1 MVVRCGG
8 QGVQVKAGARPRR
21 KASTPIGRSEPV
33 RDVTAARLRELVG
46 EGHFASGSM
55 GPKTEA
61 LLRFVEQGGQ
71 RAVVTTLDRLDQAVD
86 GRTGTSV
93 TA

>member
-1 MVVRCGG
+1 
-8 QGVQVKAGARPRR
+8 
-21 KASTPIGRSEPV
+21 
-33 RDVTAARLRELVG
+33 
-46 EGHFASGSM
+46 M